1 MFLLFFLL
9 WLLLSGGIS
18 VHTCLWG
25 VAVSALI
32 SWFCKRVLGYQWRV
46 FCGSPSRIWAMARYF
61 AHLLAE
67 MLKAGLVIMRIIYT
81 RPKGIEPKLVWFHT
95 PLKTDRRRAM
105 LADSITLTAGTITVR
120 AEDGRMLVHTLDTPL
135 AEGIEDSSFQQR
147 LERMEQVRTWVL
159 TAGAVVL
166 ALLILATL
174 VRAVLG
180 PRFTDRIVAVN
191 VISTLVIA
199 ELVLLSVWLRE
210 DFLVDVALVFALLSF
225 LAVVV
230 VSRLVA
236 ARRRKRPERE
246 KTGGNAH
253 DR

>member
-1 MFLLFFLL
+1 
-9 WLLLSGGIS
+9 
-18 VHTCLWG
+18 
-25 VAVSALI
+25 
-32 SWFCKRVLGYQWRV
+32 
-46 FCGSPSRIWAMARYF
+46 
-61 AHLLAE
+61 
-67 MLKAGLVIMRIIYT
+67 
-81 RPKGIEPKLVWFHT
+81 
-95 PLKTDRRRAM
+95 
-105 LADSITLTAGTITVR
+105 
-120 AEDGRMLVHTLDTPL
+120 
-135 AEGIEDSSFQQR
+135 
-147 LERMEQVRTWVL
+147 MEQVRTWVL

-174 VRAVLG
+174 VRAGLG

-236 ARRRKRPERE
+236 ARRRKRPERG

>member
-1 MFLLFFLL
+1 
-9 WLLLSGGIS
+9 
-18 VHTCLWG
+18 
-25 VAVSALI
+25 
-32 SWFCKRVLGYQWRV
+32 
-46 FCGSPSRIWAMARYF
+46 
-61 AHLLAE
+61 
-67 MLKAGLVIMRIIYT
+67 
-81 RPKGIEPKLVWFHT
+81 
-95 PLKTDRRRAM
+95 
-105 LADSITLTAGTITVR
+105 
-120 AEDGRMLVHTLDTPL
+120 
-135 AEGIEDSSFQQR
+135 
-147 LERMEQVRTWVL
+147 MEQVRTWVL

-210 DFLVDVALVFALLSF
+210 DFLVFALLSF

>member
-1 MFLLFFLL
+1 
-9 WLLLSGGIS
+9 
-18 VHTCLWG
+18 
-25 VAVSALI
+25 
-32 SWFCKRVLGYQWRV
+32 
-46 FCGSPSRIWAMARYF
+46 
-61 AHLLAE
+61 
-67 MLKAGLVIMRIIYT
+67 
-81 RPKGIEPKLVWFHT
+81 
-95 PLKTDRRRAM
+95 
-105 LADSITLTAGTITVR
+105 
-120 AEDGRMLVHTLDTPL
+120 
-135 AEGIEDSSFQQR
+135 
-147 LERMEQVRTWVL
+147 MEQVRTWVL

-210 DFLVDVALVFALLSF
+210 DFLVDVALVFALLSC
-225 LAVVV
+225 
-230 VSRLVA
+230 LVA

>member
-1 MFLLFFLL
+1 
-9 WLLLSGGIS
+9 
-18 VHTCLWG
+18 
-25 VAVSALI
+25 
-32 SWFCKRVLGYQWRV
+32 
-46 FCGSPSRIWAMARYF
+46 
-61 AHLLAE
+61 
-67 MLKAGLVIMRIIYT
+67 
-81 RPKGIEPKLVWFHT
+81 
-95 PLKTDRRRAM
+95 
-105 LADSITLTAGTITVR
+105 
-120 AEDGRMLVHTLDTPL
+120 
-135 AEGIEDSSFQQR
+135 
-147 LERMEQVRTWVL
+147 MEQVRTWVL

-180 PRFTDRIVAVN
+180 PRFTDRIVAVH

-210 DFLVDVALVFALLSF
+210 DFLVDVALVFALLSC

>member
-1 MFLLFFLL
+1 
-9 WLLLSGGIS
+9 
-18 VHTCLWG
+18 
-25 VAVSALI
+25 
-32 SWFCKRVLGYQWRV
+32 
-46 FCGSPSRIWAMARYF
+46 
-61 AHLLAE
+61 
-67 MLKAGLVIMRIIYT
+67 
-81 RPKGIEPKLVWFHT
+81 
-95 PLKTDRRRAM
+95 
-105 LADSITLTAGTITVR
+105 
-120 AEDGRMLVHTLDTPL
+120 
-135 AEGIEDSSFQQR
+135 
-147 LERMEQVRTWVL
+147 MEQVRTWVL

-191 VISTLVIA
+191 DISTLVIA

>member
-1 MFLLFFLL
+1 
-9 WLLLSGGIS
+9 
-18 VHTCLWG
+18 
-25 VAVSALI
+25 
-32 SWFCKRVLGYQWRV
+32 
-46 FCGSPSRIWAMARYF
+46 
-61 AHLLAE
+61 
-67 MLKAGLVIMRIIYT
+67 
-81 RPKGIEPKLVWFHT
+81 
-95 PLKTDRRRAM
+95 
-105 LADSITLTAGTITVR
+105 
-120 AEDGRMLVHTLDTPL
+120 
-135 AEGIEDSSFQQR
+135 
-147 LERMEQVRTWVL
+147 MEQVRTWVL

-210 DFLVDVALVFALLSF
+210 DFLVDV
-225 LAVVV
+225 V

>member
-1 MFLLFFLL
+1 
-9 WLLLSGGIS
+9 
-18 VHTCLWG
+18 
-25 VAVSALI
+25 
-32 SWFCKRVLGYQWRV
+32 
-46 FCGSPSRIWAMARYF
+46 
-61 AHLLAE
+61 
-67 MLKAGLVIMRIIYT
+67 
-81 RPKGIEPKLVWFHT
+81 
-95 PLKTDRRRAM
+95 
-105 LADSITLTAGTITVR
+105 
-120 AEDGRMLVHTLDTPL
+120 
-135 AEGIEDSSFQQR
+135 
-147 LERMEQVRTWVL
+147 MEQVRTWVL

-236 ARRRKRPERE
+236 ARRRKRRSGRRRE
-246 KTGGNAH
+246 ETPMIDNLVTAAGLACFLFGLFVFFSAVLGLFRFDYVLNRMHAAAVGDSLGIFCVLIGLMLLHGWSLSAAKTLLIFVFLWLTSPVCSHLVAEMEVSTVP
-253 DR
+253 DLEKECEVEVR

>member
-1 MFLLFFLL
+1 
-9 WLLLSGGIS
+9 
-18 VHTCLWG
+18 
-25 VAVSALI
+25 
-32 SWFCKRVLGYQWRV
+32 
-46 FCGSPSRIWAMARYF
+46 
-61 AHLLAE
+61 
-67 MLKAGLVIMRIIYT
+67 
-81 RPKGIEPKLVWFHT
+81 
-95 PLKTDRRRAM
+95 
-105 LADSITLTAGTITVR
+105 
-120 AEDGRMLVHTLDTPL
+120 
-135 AEGIEDSSFQQR
+135 
-147 LERMEQVRTWVL
+147 MEQVRTWVL

-246 KTGGNAH
+246 KTGGNAMIDNLVTAAGLACFLFGLFVFFSAVLGLFRFDYVLNRMH
-253 DR
+253 AAAVGDSLGIFCVLIGLMLLHGWSLSAAKTLLIFVFLWLTSPVCSHLVAEMEVSTVPDLEKECEVEVR

>member
-1 MFLLFFLL
+1 
-9 WLLLSGGIS
+9 
-18 VHTCLWG
+18 
-25 VAVSALI
+25 
-32 SWFCKRVLGYQWRV
+32 
-46 FCGSPSRIWAMARYF
+46 
-61 AHLLAE
+61 
-67 MLKAGLVIMRIIYT
+67 
-81 RPKGIEPKLVWFHT
+81 
-95 PLKTDRRRAM
+95 
-105 LADSITLTAGTITVR
+105 
-120 AEDGRMLVHTLDTPL
+120 
-135 AEGIEDSSFQQR
+135 
-147 LERMEQVRTWVL
+147 MEQVRTWVL

-174 VRAVLG
+174 VRAALG

-210 DFLVDVALVFALLSF
+210 DFLVGVALVFALLSF

>member
-1 MFLLFFLL
+1 
-9 WLLLSGGIS
+9 
-18 VHTCLWG
+18 
-25 VAVSALI
+25 
-32 SWFCKRVLGYQWRV
+32 
-46 FCGSPSRIWAMARYF
+46 
-61 AHLLAE
+61 
-67 MLKAGLVIMRIIYT
+67 
-81 RPKGIEPKLVWFHT
+81 
-95 PLKTDRRRAM
+95 
-105 LADSITLTAGTITVR
+105 
-120 AEDGRMLVHTLDTPL
+120 
-135 AEGIEDSSFQQR
+135 
-147 LERMEQVRTWVL
+147 MEQVRTWVL

-174 VRAVLG
+174 VRTVLG

-199 ELVLLSVWLRE
+199 ELVLLYVWLRE

-225 LAVVV
+225 LAVV